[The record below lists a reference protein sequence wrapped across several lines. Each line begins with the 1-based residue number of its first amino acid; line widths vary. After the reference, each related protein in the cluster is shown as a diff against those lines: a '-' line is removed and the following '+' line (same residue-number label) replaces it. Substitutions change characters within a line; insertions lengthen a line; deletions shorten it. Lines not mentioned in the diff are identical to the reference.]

1 MTFNKTDIIKYTDL
15 LVLIFLS
22 IHVIGSQ
29 YSVALSSIGLGGL
42 IILASFRLSLNR
54 DVCKP
59 ERKLIYVFLAFIL
72 AHIIASIFSV
82 DPLDSFY
89 QSKRV
94 FLFAGFFAVII
105 FIKDLKQL
113 ENILKVF
120 FVFTALLSVY
130 ELIRYFIEYTYE
142 TDVPL
147 SELRIEFYGYPITN
161 GEIKM
166 LVLLLMIALMLT
178 KDKFVFN
185 KLWLIILS
193 IPVLVSLYFTNSRN
207 ALIGLFCGIVFIG
220 FTRNKYFLIGVIIF
234 IILFLLFAPL
244 PVKERVLSITDFSLP
259 STQARFL
266 TWETGV
272 KIFKDY
278 PITGIGDTDVLKMYR
293 SYKIPEF
300 KGEGSHMHNNF
311 LQILVTLGIIGFVA
325 WCVMMIYLII
335 RMIKIYILTKG
346 DTVLNSL
353 VIASI
358 SSMIAFQISGL
369 TEYNFSDF
377 EFAAVMWFMFGLAF
391 LADKLYIKKES
402 V

>member
-1 MTFNKTDIIKYTDL
+1 MRFNKPDIIKYTDL
-15 LVLIFLS
+15 FILIFLS
-22 IHVIGSQ
+22 IHTIGSQ

-42 IILASFRLSLNR
+42 IILASFRLSLDRN
-54 DVCKP
+54 VFMP
-59 ERKLIYVFLAFIL
+59 EKKLVYVFLLI
-72 AHIIASIFSV
+72 IISQVIASIFSV

-120 FVFTALLSVY
+120 FVFAALLSTY
-130 ELIRYFIEYTYE
+130 ELIKYFIEYSQE
-142 TDVPL
+142 TGVPI

-166 LVLLLMIALMLT
+166 LILLLMITLMFT

-220 FTRNKYFLIGVIIF
+220 FTRNKYFLIGVIVF
-234 IILFLLFAPL
+234 VILFLLFAPL

-266 TWETGV
+266 TWKRG
-272 KIFKDY
+272 
-278 PITGIGDTDVLKMYR
+278 
-293 SYKIPEF
+293 
-300 KGEGSHMHNNF
+300 
-311 LQILVTLGIIGFVA
+311 
-325 WCVMMIYLII
+325 
-335 RMIKIYILTKG
+335 
-346 DTVLNSL
+346 
-353 VIASI
+353 
-358 SSMIAFQISGL
+358 
-369 TEYNFSDF
+369 
-377 EFAAVMWFMFGLAF
+377 
-391 LADKLYIKKES
+391 
-402 V
+402 